1 MQVRENILLSSGR
14 VIGHELQ
21 ENGSQ
26 LATPLTGS
34 YEMTSEEWVE
44 YCAIIN
50 PKEKTCGK

>member
-14 VIGHELQ
+14 VIGHQRQ

-26 LATPLTGS
+26 LATPLTGN
-34 YEMTSEEWVE
+34 YEMTSDEWVE

-50 PKEKTCGK
+50 LKEKSCGK

>member
-1 MQVRENILLSSGR
+1 MQVRENIQLSSGR

-34 YEMTSEEWVE
+34 YEMTNDEWIE
-44 YCAIIN
+44 YCAIIDGR
-50 PKEKTCGK
+50 KQCEK